1 MRNTADPR
9 KQPSLEALWK
19 HLLCAGGLLNNAE
32 VMLSLVGGDEPEDMT
47 RSAVECESKGVRA
60 LEREP
65 P

>member
-1 MRNTADPR
+1 MGAVRNTADPR

-47 RSAVECESKGVRA
+47 RYIGSVFALNSSKQ
-60 LEREP
+60 P
-65 P
+65 